1 MVASVLSQ
9 STSAQTLPSVRRIG
23 AADIRFALQQGWND
37 FKAKRGE
44 MIFLGLIYP
53 LVGLISYFL
62 VSDRNVAPL
71 AFPLTAGLSLMGPL
85 LATGFY
91 EIARRRENGQDSR
104 WIHAFDVLKTGALG
118 PVAVM
123 TGVMVVFF
131 GLWLA
136 AAWAIYSVTMA
147 GVQPLDTAA
156 FWNRL
161 FTTPGGW
168 ALIIVGNV
176 VGFGFALV
184 VATLTV
190 ISLPML
196 VDRPVDPIVAMK
208 TSLRAVA
215 ASPGTFAAWGLIV
228 AGLLILGSIPLFV
241 GLAVVLPVLGYA
253 TWHLYTR
260 AIER

>member
-1 MVASVLSQ
+1 
-9 STSAQTLPSVRRIG
+9 
-23 AADIRFALQQGWND
+23 
-37 FKAKRGE
+37 

-53 LVGLISYFL
+53 VVGLIGFFL

-85 LATGFY
+85 VATGFY
-91 EIARRRENGQDSR
+91 EIARRRENGQDSG
-104 WIHAFDVLKTGALG
+104 WIHAFDVFKTASVGSIA
-118 PVAVM
+118 AM
-123 TGVMVVFF
+123 TGLMVVIF

-136 AAWAIYSVTMA
+136 TAWALYAVTMA
-147 GVQPLDTAA
+147 GVQPLDAAA

-168 ALIIVGNV
+168 ALIVVGNL
-176 VGFGFALV
+176 VGFCFALV
-184 VATLTV
+184 VATMTV
-190 ISLPML
+190 ISLPMM
-196 VDRPVDPIVAMK
+196 VDRPVDPILAVR

-215 ASPGTFAAWGLIV
+215 ASPGTFAVWGMIV
-228 AGLLILGSIPLFV
+228 AGLLLLGSIPLFV